1 MTVRRA
7 HLCRKPTRSE
17 PWDRTRPRSPDL
29 VSSRDAPRPDAPPTL
44 GTLEPDL
51 PSVDAHRSNRQHGTA
66 VQLRTFVDM
75 FCGIG
80 GFHVAASNRDM
91 NAVFACE
98 IDPVAREWYECNFG
112 IEPAGDIAQVN
123 AQDVPDHD
131 VLFAGF
137 PCQPFS
143 VIGNQKGM
151 ADARGTLFG
160 HVERIV
166 NVKRP
171 RALVLEN
178 VPQFVTNRQ
187 GEAFKWVLG
196 TLERLGY
203 HVHWKILNALHFGL
217 PQNRRRVFIV
227 AIDKPTQGGFPWP
240 ADPLPMLPLAE
251 LLESAPD
258 PKHFASRAIR
268 ESRHTKHRAAVQP
281 AIWHENKSGNV
292 SSHPFSCALRA
303 GASYNYLL
311 VDGQRRLTEREMF
324 RLQGFPDSFTI
335 PNKVSVARRLTGN
348 AVAVPVVEAVVE
360 SLEAAYR
367 GPPVANYRHARSWSA
382 SPRFSAQWASRT
394 AGS

>member
-7 HLCRKPTRSE
+7 HLRRRPALSE
-17 PWDRTRPRSPDL
+17 PWDRARSKPLDL
-29 VSSRDAPRPDAPPTL
+29 VSSPDAPEADAPPMLEAL
-44 GTLEPDL
+44 GLDL
-51 PSVDAHRSNRQHGTA
+51 RGGNRQQETA
-66 VQLRTFVDM
+66 VELKTFVDM

-80 GFHVAASNRDM
+80 GFHVAASNRGM

-98 IDPVAREWYECNFG
+98 IDAVAREWYECNFG
-112 IEPAGDIAQVN
+112 LEPAGDIAQVD

-143 VIGNQKGM
+143 IIGNQKGM
-151 ADARGTLFG
+151 GDARGTLFG

-166 NVKRP
+166 SVKRP

-203 HVHWKILNALHFGL
+203 HVYWRILNALHFGL

-227 AIDKPTQGGFPWP
+227 AMDKPAQGEFPWP
-240 ADPLPMLPLAE
+240 AEPLPMLPLAE

-258 PKHFASRAIR
+258 SKHFASKAIR
-268 ESRHTKHRAAVQP
+268 ESRHAKHRAVVRP
-281 AIWHENKSGNV
+281 AIWHENKGGNV

-311 VDGQRRLTEREMF
+311 VDGKRRLTEREMF
-324 RLQGFPDSFTI
+324 RLQGFPDSFSI

-348 AVAVPVVEAVVE
+348 AVAVPVVEAVVR
-360 SLEAAYR
+360 SLEAAY
-367 GPPVANYRHARSWSA
+367 A
-382 SPRFSAQWASRT
+382 
-394 AGS
+394 